1 MAEYRAV
8 REKHTLLE
16 IIKTPELAC
25 TVTMQPIDA
34 FDLDAAI
41 IFADILPPLE
51 GMGLKLTFEKGDGP
65 VIHNPVR
72 SAADVE
78 RLQTPSPEEALSFT
92 LEAIRLARK
101 ELDSRGKPLIGFSG
115 APFTLASY
123 AIEGTTS
130 RHRAIVKTFMMSE
143 PEAWHALMIKLSDVA
158 GNYLLAQA
166 RAGAQAL
173 QLFDSWCG
181 ELSPADYE
189 AFVLPYVRRTIAIAR
204 EAGVPIILFG
214 VNTGGLLSLM
224 STSGA
229 DIIGVDWRI
238 DLREAR
244 KLLGPDVAMQVNLEP
259 IALLAT
265 GPALETRAQQVLD
278 QASGESGF
286 IFNLGHG
293 LLPSTPVDQVKR
305 LVDYVHTAS
314 AR

>member
-1 MAEYRAV
+1 MTETSRFLRACNHESVDATPIWLMRQAGRYMPEYRAL
-8 REKHTLLE
+8 REKYGILE
-16 IIKTPELAC
+16 IIKQPELAC
-25 TVTMQPIDA
+25 EVTLQPMNA

-92 LEAIRLARK
+92 LDAIRLARK
-101 ELDSRGKPLIGFSG
+101 ELDPRGKPLIGFSG

-189 AFVLPYVRRTIAIAR
+189 ASVLPYIKRTIAIAR

-214 VNTGGLLSLM
+214 VNTGGLLSLDEHV
-224 STSGA
+224 GR
-229 DIIGVDWRI
+229 GHHR
-238 DLREAR
+238 RR
-244 KLLGPDVAMQVNLEP
+244 
-259 IALLAT
+259 LAHRS
-265 GPALETRAQQVLD
+265 P
-278 QASGESGF
+278 
-286 IFNLGHG
+286 
-293 LLPSTPVDQVKR
+293 
-305 LVDYVHTAS
+305 
-314 AR
+314 